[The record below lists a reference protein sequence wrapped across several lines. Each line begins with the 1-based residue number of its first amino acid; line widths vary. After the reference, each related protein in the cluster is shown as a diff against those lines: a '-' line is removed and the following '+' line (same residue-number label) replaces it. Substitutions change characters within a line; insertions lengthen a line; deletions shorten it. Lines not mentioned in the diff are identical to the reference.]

1 MTATAVSPARSA
13 QVAERAARVSA
24 SDRPSP
30 LFLAPAMILFLVFAV
45 TPLAVAL
52 WLSFTHW
59 DAISEPRWAGTE
71 NWIRVLGSAG
81 FRNGLLLSLEV
92 IALSWVI
99 QTPISLLLGIFLA
112 GRQRYRAVFG
122 ALYFLPLIFSSA
134 ATALA
139 FKAIL
144 DPNFGLGASLGLDV
158 LRRDW
163 LGDPQLVFVTV
174 LFIIGWQFIPF
185 HTLLY
190 QAGVRQI
197 PHTLYEAAE
206 LDGASRGQAFWHI
219 TFPQLRHTIA
229 TSSTIMLVGSL
240 TYFDVI
246 YVLTG
251 GVPGYGIR
259 ILPIDMYLT
268 GFAANDMGGASV
280 LAMVLVV
287 LGLLIAV
294 GITGLSGFSS
304 MRSQREGM

>member
-1 MTATAVSPARSA
+1 MLLV
-13 QVAERAARVSA
+13 
-24 SDRPSP
+24 
-30 LFLAPAMILFLVFAV
+30 PAMVLYLVFAV
-45 TPLAVAL
+45 APLAVAL
-52 WLSFTHW
+52 WLSFTRW
-59 DAISEPRWAGTE
+59 DALSEPRWVGAA
-71 NWIRVLGSAG
+71 NWLRVVGSDG
-81 FRNGLLLSLEV
+81 FRNGLVLSLEV
-92 IALSWVI
+92 IVISWVV
-99 QTPISLLLGIFLA
+99 QTPISLLLGVFLA
-112 GRQRYRAVFG
+112 GRQRYRAMLG

-144 DPNFGLGASLGLDV
+144 DPNFGLGASLGITS
-158 LRRDW
+158 LRQDW
-163 LGDPQLVFVTV
+163 LGNPRLMFITV
-174 LFIIGWQFIPF
+174 IFIIGWQFIPF
-185 HTLLY
+185 HSLLY

-197 PHTLYEAAE
+197 PQTLYEAAE
-206 LDGASRGQAFWHI
+206 LDGASQAKAFWHI

-251 GVPGYGIR
+251 GVPGFGIR
-259 ILPIDMYLT
+259 ILPIEMYLT

-280 LAMVLVV
+280 FAMVLVA
-287 LGLLIAV
+287 LGLLIAL